1 MPSPTI
7 TPANPVGALTGYRVL
22 DLCDEKGILCTKIM
36 ADLGAEV
43 ITIEPPAGHA
53 TRYRGP
59 FYEDRADPE
68 KSLFFGYFH
77 TNKYSITLNLET
89 PDGQEIFKELVKT
102 ADVVVESLPPG
113 DLDRLGLGYR
123 HLRTAHPGLI
133 MTSITGFG
141 CHGPYSTYKASDL
154 IGLAMGGLMYLC
166 GEPDGPPVPPGGL
179 QGFHLAALNG
189 VAGTLIA
196 LWHREMTGTGQHVDV
211 SMQAAVANTLE
222 TTHQTY
228 DFNGEIRTRFGHRRE
243 GAAYI
248 LPCKDGHIALLCA
261 SKLGWPALVAWMQDE
276 GCGDAVADARLT
288 DDIYR
293 FEHDDEV
300 YAALQAFF
308 ASKTKQ
314 EAYTEAQ
321 QRRLPLAP
329 VNTARDLVE
338 SPQLH
343 ARGFFV
349 DVEHPELGTSLC
361 YPGAPYTLSETPWR
375 IRQRPPL
382 LGEHNEAIYV
392 HELGLSHDELSAL
405 RVSGI
410 I

>member
-1 MPSPTI
+1 MTSPAL
-7 TPANPVGALTGYRVL
+7 TPDNPVGALSGYRVL
-22 DLCDEKGILCTKIM
+22 DLCDEKGIFCTKIM

-43 ITIEPPAGHA
+43 LTIEPPAGHA

-59 FYEDRADPE
+59 FYDELADPE
-68 KSLFFGYFH
+68 KSLFFWYFH
-77 TNKYSITLNLET
+77 TNKHSITLNLDT
-89 PDGQEIFKELVKT
+89 PDGQDLFKALVKT
-102 ADVVVESLPPG
+102 ADVVVETWPPG
-113 DLDRLGLGYR
+113 DLDRLGLGYT
-123 HLRTAHPGLI
+123 HLRTVHPGLI

-141 CHGPYSTYKASDL
+141 SDGPYRTYKAPDL

-166 GEPDGPPVPPGGL
+166 GEPDGPPGPPGGM

-196 LWHREMTGTGQHVDV
+196 LWHREMTGIGQHVDV

-248 LPCKDGHIALLCA
+248 LPCKDGYIALLCA
-261 SKLGWPALVAWMQDE
+261 SKLGWPALVAWMRDE
-276 GCGDAVADARLT
+276 GCGDAVADERLT

-300 YAALQAFF
+300 HAALQAFF

-321 QRRLPLAP
+321 RRRLPLAP

-338 SPQLH
+338 SSQLH

-349 DVEHPELGTSLC
+349 DLEHPELGTSLR

-375 IRQRPPL
+375 LRQRPPFL
-382 LGEHNEAIYV
+382 AEHNETIYV
-392 HELGLSHDELSAL
+392 HELGLSHDQLTAL
-405 RVSGI
+405 RAGGI